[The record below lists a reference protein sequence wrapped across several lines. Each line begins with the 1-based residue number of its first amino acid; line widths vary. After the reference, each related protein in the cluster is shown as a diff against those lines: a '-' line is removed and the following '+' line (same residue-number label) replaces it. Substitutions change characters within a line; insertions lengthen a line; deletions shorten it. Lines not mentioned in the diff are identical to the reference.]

1 MAQQGKYLLTYYKI
15 PGRGESLRALMAAGG
30 IEFEENN
37 VPLPLPIPNPEGSD
51 IVHFDPGAWAQLKGT
66 TPWGTMP
73 NLTLPNG
80 KTYGQQRA
88 LLRFLGKSIKINN
101 QALYP
106 EDAEKALLVDG
117 FMDVVEDIWPVLAD
131 TVDPIEK
138 APLLST
144 LLGIGI
150 QEQFLGEQM
159 ESSSGPLAMKFD
171 HIERAASDDG
181 PYLLGDHLTVA
192 DVFLFAAIS
201 WWGAGVF
208 GSMDPILSERP
219 KIKRSIEGVGAL
231 ENIQKYYSGLKETRR
246 SLPTVGSTD
255 YADYYSNFHAL
266 CQI

>member
-1 MAQQGKYLLTYYKI
+1 MAI
-15 PGRGESLRALMAAGG
+15 GG
-30 IEFEENN
+30 LDFEENF
-37 VPLPLPIPNPEGSD
+37 VPLPIPLPNPEDSEL
-51 IVHFDPGAWAQLKGT
+51 IPFDDGT
-66 TPWGTMP
+66 WGQMKNSTPWGSLPT
-73 NLTLPNG
+73 LTLPDG
-80 KTYGQQRA
+80 RTFGQQRA
-88 LLRFLGKSIKINN
+88 ILRYLAKTIQHNGMT
-101 QALYP
+101 LYP
-106 EDAEKALLVDG
+106 SNAEDALLVDG
-117 FMDVVEDIWPVLAD
+117 FLDVIEDIWPVLAD
-131 TVDPIEK
+131 TQDPIEK

-171 HIERAASDDG
+171 HIERAASDNG
-181 PYLLGDHLTVA
+181 PYLLGNHLTVA

-208 GSMDPILSERP
+208 GSMDPILSQRP

-231 ENIQKYYSGLKETRR
+231 ENIQKYYSGLKETRQ